1 MTKSLKFPTMAY
13 VPRYN
18 QRNDDDDDDEL
29 YSCVDVTRTSV
40 LYFLMEARNQ
50 MKKISLTYAIN
61 LCIVV
66 WRIWSENKKRTKN
79 YIKSF
84 LYFICNSEVATGV
97 IFFAAVF
104 TPKVCDNMMPLPTQ
118 LKFF

>member
-18 QRNDDDDDDEL
+18 QRNSNL
-29 YSCVDVTRTSV
+29 GSYIFRWT
-40 LYFLMEARNQ
+40 RNQ
-50 MKKISLTYAIN
+50 VKRISLTYAIN

-66 WRIWSENKKRTKN
+66 WQRIWSENKKRTKN
-79 YIKSF
+79 YIKPF
-84 LYFICNSEVATGV
+84 LYFICNSEVATAV